1 LSPFLQGIPAAI
13 KIYVSRTAITKI
25 DLVCCTG
32 ITAKSIGCTDGIFSP
47 DTDAI
52 VLVIAKYELMPKV
65 TFISMASG
73 IMAIESIWTALGIE
87 KSKGFASLPCVD

>member
-1 LSPFLQGIPAAI
+1 MYWLSPFLQGIPAAI

-32 ITAKSIGCTDGIFSP
+32 ITAKSTGCTDGIFSP

-73 IMAIESIWTALGIE
+73 IMAIESI
-87 KSKGFASLPCVD
+87 